1 MLVRTLSL
9 QSPTP
14 SCVFFFVA
22 MHVQDS
28 TLIVVLFVGGS
39 TSSNNN
45 AKVYARTYV
54 SLLLRGTLVNRTYGI
69 HKTYI
74 FNHCYE
80 QCLVLLT
87 MAPRNTTVCCYI
99 VTTEG
104 TSTHFFYIRS
114 HRTVSART
122 FCPDPSLFVPQT
134 DRSKQQIDTNIR

>member
-1 MLVRTLSL
+1 MEVRVVTIMQKFMHVRTSRYYY
-9 QSPTP
+9 
-14 SCVFFFVA
+14 
-22 MHVQDS
+22 
-28 TLIVVLFVGGS
+28 GGPWL
-39 TSSNNN
+39 TGPM
-45 AKVYARTYV
+45 VY
-54 SLLLRGTLVNRTYGI
+54 I
-69 HKTYI
+69 KTYI